1 MRCLAGFVS
10 GNSLFHV
17 EHRCGFP
24 VAMISKSPDGFHLAR
39 NHSMARHIM
48 QSFDI
53 IVIGGGHAGVEAA
66 AVAARMGARVAL
78 VSFDLDAIGAMS
90 CNPAIGGLGKGHL
103 VREVDACDGIIAR
116 AADAGAI
123 HYRMLNRSK
132 GSAVQGPRVQA
143 DRKRFK
149 AEVQRLMGDQGDLTL
164 IQGEAAS
171 LRLSSGRIA
180 GIELGDGTTLDA
192 PAVVLCTGTF
202 LGGTLFRGEE
212 RMTGGRIGEATAQR
226 LAAQLRGADLP
237 MARLKTGT
245 PPRLD
250 GRSIDWA
257 ALAEQPSDTEPWQMS
272 ALPRSNGG
280 PGRVLPQIFCAITRT
295 NPRSHDV
302 IRANLHRSPLFSG
315 AIGALGP
322 RYCPSIEDKIHRF
335 ADRGGH
341 QVFLEPEGLDTPLV
355 YPNGISTSL
364 PADVQLA
371 MLRTM
376 DGLERVEMAVPGY
389 AVEYDHIDPRALRP
403 SLELRAIP
411 GLYCAGQI
419 NGTTGYEEAAA
430 QGLVAGMH
438 AAAAILG
445 REPMPLDRANSY
457 LAVMIDDLT
466 LHGVSEPYRMLTA
479 RAEYRLRLR
488 ANNASTRLTPLALAA
503 GCVSA
508 DRATWFARRQDLHT
522 LLDLALDQ
530 TASGTELVQQGLP
543 VRSDTGRQS
552 LKEWL
557 RFDGVSL
564 DAMRARI
571 APELLVDTDLAEE
584 LAEDA
589 AYAPY
594 LARQDAELRDL
605 RAGEALPLGDYFPFA
620 EIPGL
625 SREMVE
631 RLERARPATLA
642 VAGRLPGITPAALA
656 ALLVHAR
663 RRAVASGLAA

>member
-1 MRCLAGFVS
+1 
-10 GNSLFHV
+10 
-17 EHRCGFP
+17 
-24 VAMISKSPDGFHLAR
+24 
-39 NHSMARHIM
+39 M
-48 QSFDI
+48 QKFDI
-53 IVIGGGHAGVEAA
+53 IVVGGGHAGVEAA
-66 AVAARMGARVAL
+66 AAAARMGAHVAL

-103 VREVDACDGIIAR
+103 VREVDAFDGIIAR

-149 AEVQRLMGDQGDLTL
+149 AEVQRLLLLQGDLTQ
-164 IQGEAAS
+164 IAGEAAA
-171 LRLSSGRIA
+171 LRIEQGRVA
-180 GIELGDGTTLDA
+180 GIELADGTALA
-192 PAVVLCTGTF
+192 ASAVVLCTGTF
-202 LGGTLFRGEE
+202 LGGVLYRGEE
-212 RMTGGRIGEATAQR
+212 RMTGGRIGEASAQR
-226 LAAQLRGADLP
+226 LAAQLREAALP
-237 MARLKTGT
+237 LARLKTGT

-250 GRSIDWA
+250 GRTIDWA
-257 ALAEQPSDTEPWQMS
+257 RLDEQPSDLEPWSMS
-272 ALPRSNGG
+272 PLGH
-280 PGRVLPQIFCAITRT
+280 GRRLPQVFCAITRT

-315 AIGALGP
+315 AIGASGP

-335 ADRGGH
+335 ADRDGH

-376 DGLERVEMAVPGY
+376 EGLERVEMAVPGY
-389 AVEYDHIDPRALRP
+389 AVEYDHIDPRSLRP
-403 SLELRAIP
+403 TLELRDLP

-438 AAAAILG
+438 AAAAVLG
-445 REPMPLDRANSY
+445 RDGPAIDRANSY
-457 LAVMIDDLT
+457 MAVMIDDLT

-488 ANNASTRLTPLALAA
+488 ANNACTRLVPLGLALGCIGAERREWFERREAA
-503 GCVSA
+503 RVP
-508 DRATWFARRQDLHT
+508 
-522 LLDLALDQ
+522 LDAALDQ
-530 TASGTELVQQGLP
+530 SATGSELAVAGLP
-543 VRSDTGRQS
+543 VRVDVGR
-552 LKEWL
+552 LTLREWL
-557 RFDGVSL
+557 RFSGVGL
-564 DAMRARI
+564 T
-571 APELLVDTDLAEE
+571 ELQPWLGGAASIDPDLAEE
-584 LAEDA
+584 IAEDA

-594 LARQDAELRDL
+594 LARQDSELRDL
-605 RAGEALPLGDYFPFA
+605 RAGEALPLGDDFPYEA
-620 EIPGL
+620 IPGL

-631 RLERARPATLA
+631 RLCRARPATLA
-642 VAGRLPGITPAALA
+642 SAGRVPGITPAALA

-663 RRAVASGLAA
+663 RRAA